1 MSDKQI
7 NIAGVVGAA
16 LGVVFAGCLAAGGA
30 AAQDFYKG
38 KRVTLF
44 VGYAPGG
51 GYDTYARALARHL
64 PAHIPGKPSII
75 VKNQP
80 GAGSAKLGSYLYKSA
95 PKDGR
100 EIGALG
106 REIPTG
112 TILKFQNVKFPA
124 HELNWIGS
132 LASGGTWCIAWHTA
146 PIKTAQQMRET
157 QFIVG
162 GSTGSSPTVVTP
174 VLLNNLLG
182 TKIKVIAGYPGGAA
196 MYLALERGEIQGRCA
211 VSVSSINSSRPDWI
225 REKKIRFLLEISLA
239 EKRTMPGVPRI
250 TELATSGVDRAK
262 LEVLLA
268 RDQWTRPYAVP
279 PGVPAER
286 VALLRSAFMKMAKSA
301 DFKAVMERQK
311 VILDPMSGDEM
322 TRRILHLRQTPE
334 DVVKAAIEDFSRTD
348 KTEMAKAVVPVVKSM
363 GKITKVENGG
373 RRVSFQGG
381 KKKGK
386 LNVSSSSTK
395 VSIAGKKA
403 KRSALKEGMACEF
416 AYQGQAA
423 KAILCK

>member
-1 MSDKQI
+1 MI
-7 NIAGVVGAA
+7 NKKTILPAVLGAA
-16 LGVVFAGCLAAGGA
+16 VAVAGALCFAAGGA
-30 AAQDFYKG
+30 AAEDFYKG
-38 KRVTLF
+38 KRMTLF

-80 GAGSAKLGSYLYKSA
+80 GAGSAKLGSYLFSKA

-112 TILKFQNVKFPA
+112 TILKFKNVKFPA

-146 PIKTAQQMRET
+146 PIKTAEQMRET

-225 REKKIRFLLEISLA
+225 RSKKIRFLLEISLA
-239 EKRTMPGVPRI
+239 EKRTMPDVPRI
-250 TELATSGVDRAK
+250 TELAKSGADRAK

-268 RDQWTRPYAVP
+268 RDQWTRPYAAP
-279 PGVPAER
+279 PGVPADR
-286 VALLRSAFMKMAKSA
+286 VKLLRTAFMKMANSA
-301 DFKAVMERQK
+301 EFKQLMARQK

-322 TRRILHLRQTPE
+322 TRRIQHLRQTPE
-334 DVVKAAIEDFSRTD
+334 AVVKAAIEDFTRTD
-348 KTEMAKAVVPVVKSM
+348 KTEMAKAVVPVVKAT
-363 GKITKVENGG
+363 GKITKVERGG
-373 RRVSFQGG
+373 RRVSFKG
-381 KKKGK
+381 KGKKGK
-386 LNVSSSSTK
+386 LNVSSSKTK
-395 VSIAGKKA
+395 VSIAGKRA
-403 KRSALKEGMACEF
+403 KRSALKAGMACEF
-416 AYQGQAA
+416 AYQGRAA